1 MLTHEPS
8 APPSTPTMPAD
19 VAERLLRAVAA
30 WLPGTAWHQH
40 PAAIVVDDPAMRGPL
55 RQLLSL
61 QAPELLVLQA
71 AELPGW
77 VEVRSDGEL

>member
-8 APPSTPTMPAD
+8 APPSTPSMPAD
-19 VAERLLRAVAA
+19 VVERLLRAVAA
-30 WLPGTAWHQH
+30 WSPGTAWHPH
-40 PAAIVVDDPAMRGPL
+40 LAAIGVDDPAMRGPL